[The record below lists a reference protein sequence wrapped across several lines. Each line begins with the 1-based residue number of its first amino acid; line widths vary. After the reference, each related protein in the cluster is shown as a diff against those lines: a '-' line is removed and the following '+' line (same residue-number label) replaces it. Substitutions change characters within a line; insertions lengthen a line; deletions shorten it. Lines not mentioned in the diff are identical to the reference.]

1 MSRGVCVCVC
11 VLGAGGGCAHAC
23 SLRIYAA
30 CYLLRFLNPCL
41 VSVIYFDTCRPVYLP
56 VFLLLCYLR
65 LLFLFG
71 TRITMSNLFQFHV
84 AGCSFTFF
92 FFSFSVSCSYL
103 RLSGKSFGPE
113 TRLQAH
119 RFFCKPCCVYWWAP
133 HLLLCFNFPGSP
145 FIPFLEFPSLCLH
158 YPSAFARC
166 LLAIGVPNIWITVI
180 VNPRLTFPAWV
191 SFQRLVV
198 MPLCDLHYLDFWYVL

>member
-1 MSRGVCVCVC
+1 MSVC

-92 FFSFSVSCSYL
+92 FFLFLFLVPTCVCLESLLDLRPVFKLTGSSVSHAVSTDELLICYCVL
-103 RLSGKSFGPE
+103 IFQEALLFLS
-113 TRLQAH
+113 
-119 RFFCKPCCVYWWAP
+119 
-133 HLLLCFNFPGSP
+133 
-145 FIPFLEFPSLCLH
+145 
-158 YPSAFARC
+158 
-166 LLAIGVPNIWITVI
+166 
-180 VNPRLTFPAWV
+180 
-191 SFQRLVV
+191 
-198 MPLCDLHYLDFWYVL
+198 